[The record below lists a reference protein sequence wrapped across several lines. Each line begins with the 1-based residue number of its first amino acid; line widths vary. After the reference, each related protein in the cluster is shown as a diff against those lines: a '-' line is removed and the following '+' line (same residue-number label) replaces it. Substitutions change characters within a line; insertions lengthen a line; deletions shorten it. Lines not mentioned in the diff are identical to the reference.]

1 MVIEISYIIFL
12 QCRKISSIIRDCAI
26 LKSLDMITEK
36 LLSRHLIVPIVL
48 SIVEEVLVLLQL
60 VQELFQIGDAAD
72 ISLQYRI
79 TLDNV
84 LYLL

>member
-1 MVIEISYIIFL
+1 
-12 QCRKISSIIRDCAI
+12 
-26 LKSLDMITEK
+26 MITEK